1 MFRHLLIRFFSI
13 LCSLFLF
20 ACNSSTLPVQPNKTE
35 TIQSSNSSV
44 ESAQRVIALTSLTAD
59 IIERLEP
66 TKLVGIAG
74 NSLLRKDE
82 RFQNVPQVSEG
93 QTPPNLEKIVSLK
106 PDLVIGAKGFSD
118 LTLNKLKDLGIPT
131 LSTNIDSWNAL
142 IEITQ
147 SLARILEADATPLL
161 DRYQTFLSNNSQS
174 SPSTLVLVSRQP
186 ILAPN
191 QKSWAGDLLAKFKVR
206 NLAAELQGNAPIAG
220 YVTLSPEKILQENPE
235 LLLIVEPMGQKLLP
249 EFKAEPFWNQLKAT
263 QRDRVYVFDYYGL
276 INPGS
281 IDKIEEACTQL
292 KQVIKNA

>member
-1 MFRHLLIRFFSI
+1 MFRNWITRFLALLCCIYLI
-13 LCSLFLF
+13 
-20 ACNSSTLPVQPNKTE
+20 ACNSSTLPAQPNTNEPIKFP
-35 TIQSSNSSV
+35 NSSV

-59 IIERLEP
+59 IIERLDS
-66 TKLVGIAG
+66 TKLAGIAG
-74 NSLLRKDE
+74 SSLLKKDE

-93 QTPPNLEKIVSLK
+93 QTPPNLEKIVALK

-118 LTLNKLKDLGIPT
+118 LTLNKLKELGIST

-147 SLARILEADATPLL
+147 SLAQIIGADPTLLL
-161 DRYQTFLSNNSQS
+161 DRYQTFLNNDSQS

-191 QKSWAGDLLAKFKVR
+191 QKSWAGDLLTKFKVK
-206 NLAAELQGNAPIAG
+206 NVAAELQGNAPIAG

-249 EFKAEPFWNQLKAT
+249 EFKAEPFWKQLKAT
-263 QRDRVYVFDYYGL
+263 QRD
-276 INPGS
+276 
-281 IDKIEEACTQL
+281 
-292 KQVIKNA
+292 

>member
-1 MFRHLLIRFFSI
+1 MFSYWLIRCFAI
-13 LCSLFLF
+13 LCSLVLV
-20 ACNSSTLPVQPNKTE
+20 ACNSSNLPAQPNTTE
-35 TIQSSNSSV
+35 PIKFPNSSI
-44 ESAQRVIALTSLTAD
+44 ESAQRVVALTSLTAD
-59 IIERLEP
+59 IIERLDS

-74 NSLLRKDE
+74 NSLLRKND

-93 QTPPNLEKIVSLK
+93 QTPPNLEKIVALK

-118 LTLNKLKDLGIPT
+118 LTLNKLKELEIPT
-131 LSTNIDSWNAL
+131 LSTNIDSWKAL

-147 SLARILEADATPLL
+147 SLAQIIGADPTPLL
-161 DRYQTFLSNNSQS
+161 DRYQTFLNNNSQS
-174 SPSTLVLVSRQP
+174 NPSTLVLVSRQP

-191 QKSWAGDLLAKFKVR
+191 QKSWAGDLLTKFKVK
-206 NLAAELQGNAPIAG
+206 NLAAQLQGNAPIAG

-292 KQVIKNA
+292 KQIIKNS

>member
-1 MFRHLLIRFFSI
+1 MFRHLITRFLAFLCCVCLI
-13 LCSLFLF
+13 
-20 ACNSSTLPVQPNKTE
+20 ACNSSTLPTQPNTTE
-35 TIQSSNSSV
+35 PIKFPNSSI

-59 IIERLEP
+59 IIERLDA

-82 RFQNVPQVSEG
+82 RFQNIPQVSEG
-93 QTPPNLEKIVSLK
+93 QTPPNLEKIVALK

-118 LTLNKLKDLGIPT
+118 LTLNKLKELGIPT

-142 IEITQ
+142 IEITR
-147 SLARILEADATPLL
+147 SLAQIIGAEPTPLL
-161 DRYQTFLSNNSQS
+161 ARYQTFLSDDSQS

-191 QKSWAGDLLAKFKVR
+191 QKSWAGDLLAKFKVK

-281 IDKIEEACTQL
+281 IDKIEEACTKL
-292 KQVIKNA
+292 KQIVKNS

>member
-1 MFRHLLIRFFSI
+1 MFRHWLIRCFAI
-13 LCSLFLF
+13 LCSLVLV
-20 ACNSSTLPVQPNKTE
+20 ACNSSNLPAQPNTTE
-35 TIQSSNSSV
+35 PIKFPNSSI
-44 ESAQRVIALTSLTAD
+44 ESAQRVVALTSLTAD
-59 IIERLEP
+59 IIERLDS

-74 NSLLRKDE
+74 NSLLRKND

-93 QTPPNLEKIVSLK
+93 QTPPNLEKIVALK

-118 LTLNKLKDLGIPT
+118 LTLNKLKELEIPT
-131 LSTNIDSWNAL
+131 LSTNIDSWKAL

-147 SLARILEADATPLL
+147 SLAQIIGADPTPLL
-161 DRYQTFLSNNSQS
+161 NRYQTFLNNNSQS

-191 QKSWAGDLLAKFKVR
+191 QKSWAGDLLTKFKVK
-206 NLAAELQGNAPIAG
+206 NLAAQLQGNAPIAG

-292 KQVIKNA
+292 KQIIKNS

>member
-1 MFRHLLIRFFSI
+1 MSRHWLIRCFAI
-13 LCSLFLF
+13 LCSLFLI
-20 ACNSSTLPVQPNKTE
+20 ACNSSNLPAQPNTTE
-35 TIQSSNSSV
+35 PIKFPNSSS
-44 ESAQRVIALTSLTAD
+44 ESAQRVVALTSLTAD
-59 IIERLEP
+59 IIERLDS

-82 RFQNVPQVSEG
+82 RFQNIPQVSEG
-93 QTPPNLEKIVSLK
+93 QTPSNLEKIVALK

-118 LTLNKLKDLGIPT
+118 LTLNKLKELGIPT
-131 LSTNIDSWNAL
+131 LSTNIDSWKAL

-147 SLARILEADATPLL
+147 SLAQIIGTDPTPLL
-161 DRYQTFLSNNSQS
+161 DRYQTFLNNNSQS
-174 SPSTLVLVSRQP
+174 SLSTLVLVSRQP

-191 QKSWAGDLLAKFKVR
+191 QKSWAGDLLTKFKIK
-206 NLAAELQGNAPIAG
+206 NLAAQLQGNAPIAG

-249 EFKAEPFWNQLKAT
+249 EFKAEPFWNQLQAT

-292 KQVIKNA
+292 KQIIKNS

>member
-1 MFRHLLIRFFSI
+1 MSRHWIIRFFAL
-13 LCSLFLF
+13 LCSVLLI
-20 ACNSSTLPVQPNKTE
+20 ACNSSNLPAQPNTTE
-35 TIQSSNSSV
+35 PIKSPNSSI

-66 TKLVGIAG
+66 SKLVGIAG
-74 NSLLRKDE
+74 SSLLRKDE
-82 RFQNVPQVSEG
+82 RFQNIPQVSEG
-93 QTPPNLEKIVSLK
+93 QTPPNLEKIVALK

-118 LTLNKLKDLGIPT
+118 LTLNKLKELGIPT
-131 LSTNIDSWNAL
+131 LSTNINSWNAL
-142 IEITQ
+142 IEITR
-147 SLARILEADATPLL
+147 SLAQIIGADATPLL
-161 DRYQTFLSNNSQS
+161 ARYQTFLSDNSQS

-191 QKSWAGDLLAKFKVR
+191 QKSWAGDLLAKFKVK
-206 NLAAELQGNAPIAG
+206 NVAAELQGNAPIAG
-220 YVTLSPEKILQENPE
+220 YVTLSPEKILKENPE

-281 IDKIEEACTQL
+281 IDKIEEACTKL
-292 KQVIKNA
+292 KQVLKNS

>member
-1 MFRHLLIRFFSI
+1 MFRHLITRFLALLCCVCLI
-13 LCSLFLF
+13 
-20 ACNSSTLPVQPNKTE
+20 ACNSSTLPAQPNTTE
-35 TIQSSNSSV
+35 PIKFPNSSI

-59 IIERLEP
+59 IIERLDA

-93 QTPPNLEKIVSLK
+93 QTPPNLEKIVALK

-118 LTLNKLKDLGIPT
+118 LTLNKLKELGIPT

-147 SLARILEADATPLL
+147 SLAQIIEADPTPLL
-161 DRYQTFLSNNSQS
+161 DRYQTFLSDNPQS

-191 QKSWAGDLLAKFKVR
+191 QKSWAGDLLAKFKVN

-281 IDKIEEACTQL
+281 IDKIEEACTKL
-292 KQVIKNA
+292 KQIVKNS